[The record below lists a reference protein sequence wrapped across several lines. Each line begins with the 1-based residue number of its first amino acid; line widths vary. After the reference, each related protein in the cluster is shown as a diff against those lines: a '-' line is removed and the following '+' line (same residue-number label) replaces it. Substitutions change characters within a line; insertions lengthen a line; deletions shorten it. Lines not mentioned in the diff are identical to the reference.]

1 MTTIFATNEVNYQV
15 NIKGHAH
22 AISSDEPE
30 SVGGDDTG
38 PTPFELLLASLASCT
53 AITVRMYA
61 TRKDWPLDKIN
72 LTLTHE
78 KISAEACDD
87 CVTLN
92 GKIDQIKI
100 HISFEG
106 NLSPE
111 QIERLE
117 YIAGRCPVHRSLV
130 SETKIRI
137 N

>member
-1 MTTIFATNEVNYQV
+1 MTTVVATNVVNYQV
-15 NIKGHAH
+15 SIKGHGH
-22 AISSDEPE
+22 TITSDEPQA
-30 SVGGDDTG
+30 VGGDDTG
-38 PTPFELLLASLASCT
+38 PTPFELLLSSLAACT

-61 TRKDWPLDKIN
+61 ARKDWPLEKIN
-72 LTLTHE
+72 LSLSHQ
-78 KISAEACDD
+78 KISADACDD

-92 GKIDQIKI
+92 GKIDQIQI
-100 HISFEG
+100 DISFEG
-106 NLSPE
+106 DLTAD